1 MPRALVTGGTGFI
14 GSNLALRLVE
24 RGWKVR
30 ILERPDASRV
40 LLEDG
45 PFDFVTGD
53 VLVLESLYPAMAGI
67 EVVFHAAGVVDYWR
81 QGVERMR
88 LVNEQGT
95 RNVMQAAL
103 EAGIER
109 VVHTSST
116 AAMGIHPNEV
126 VDETFT
132 FNVPPERFI
141 YGYSKYQAEQIVYE
155 FAAKG
160 LPVVIV
166 NPTTVIG
173 PRDIRKVSSGM
184 VVEVVNHCLPPMI
197 PPGGINVV
205 PICDAAQGHIE
216 AALKGKI
223 SERYILGGENMTHL
237 QLYQTIANVVG
248 CGMKL
253 KVMPRWQV
261 KMFAMLTDM
270 LQPQT
275 SGPVPLTGDRLRLEA
290 QMFYYDTSKARQA
303 FKMPTTALRTT
314 IGRTYEWYESM
325 GEFEDLEARIEQDGV
340 CKYCGR
346 TRYCEWPGPV
356 AGQTEK
362 AKEGLS
368 LEPAKMNAD
377 RFELQKDR
385 TDERT

>member
-1 MPRALVTGGTGFI
+1 MPQALVTGGTGFI

-30 ILERPDASRV
+30 ILARPEASRE

-45 PFDFVTGD
+45 PFEFVTGD
-53 VLVLESLYPAMAGI
+53 VLMPESLPPALVGI

-81 QGVERMR
+81 QGVDRMR
-88 LVNEQGT
+88 MVNEQGT

-103 EAGIER
+103 DSRIER

-126 VDETFT
+126 VDETYS
-132 FNVPPERFI
+132 FNVPPERFV
-141 YGYSKYQAEQIVYE
+141 YGYSKYQAEEIVYE
-155 FAAKG
+155 YAAKG

-184 VVEVVNHCLPPMI
+184 VVEVVNHCVPPMI

-205 PICDAAQGHIE
+205 PICDVAQGQIE
-216 AALKGKI
+216 AAIHGKVG
-223 SERYILGGENMTHL
+223 ERYILGGENMTHL
-237 QLYQTIANVVG
+237 QLYQTIAHVVG
-248 CGMKL
+248 CGMKM

-261 KMFAMLTDM
+261 KIFAMLTDM

-303 FKMPTTALRTT
+303 FTMPTTALRTT

-325 GEFEDLEARIEQDGV
+325 GEFEDLEARIEKDGV

-346 TRYCEWPGPV
+346 TRYCEWPGPL
-356 AGQTEK
+356 AGKVDETGESSGNGAGRLK
-362 AKEGLS
+362 AGKPRL
-368 LEPAKMNAD
+368 
-377 RFELQKDR
+377 
-385 TDERT
+385 